1 MRSIHHTGSTV
12 SSFER
17 SLDFCVG
24 ILGMDVAVALAP
36 LQHGPQL
43 DGTFDWT
50 ERSCARRCCAP
61 AD

>member
-17 SLDFCVG
+17 SLDFCVE

-36 LQHGPQL
+36 RQHGPQL
-43 DGTFDWT
+43 DGMFGLDGAVM
-50 ERSCARRCCAP
+50 RAAMLRAG
-61 AD
+61 